1 MNTQE
6 QMRKPI
12 LCVLVINRHELLS
25 LPHFLLL
32 LTSDTFNVANYWKLR
47 GMMKKTLIFK
57 FFFFLLI
64 LPIQIIMRRE
74 RVYMPLYKV
83 VNFYFSP
90 SPNQSY
96 VLEEM

>member
-32 LTSDTFNVANYWKLR
+32 LTSDTFNVAN
-47 GMMKKTLIFK
+47 
-57 FFFFLLI
+57 LL
-64 LPIQIIMRRE
+64 E
-74 RVYMPLYKV
+74 VKWY
-83 VNFYFSP
+83 
-90 SPNQSY
+90 
-96 VLEEM
+96 

>member
-6 QMRKPI
+6 QVRKPI

-57 FFFFLLI
+57 FFFSTHIANSNNNAPGTRLHASLQSRQFLL
-64 LPIQIIMRRE
+64 LPIT
-74 RVYMPLYKV
+74 
-83 VNFYFSP
+83 
-90 SPNQSY
+90 
-96 VLEEM
+96 